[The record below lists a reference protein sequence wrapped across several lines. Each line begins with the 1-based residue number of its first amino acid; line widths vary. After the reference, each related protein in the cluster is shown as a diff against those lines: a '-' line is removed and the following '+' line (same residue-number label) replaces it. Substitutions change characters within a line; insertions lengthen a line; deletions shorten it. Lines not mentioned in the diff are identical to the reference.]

1 MAQNDNELKIEHG
14 FQWIVLSAPAWAALP
29 PGRLR
34 NLLHYVMTG
43 EPNGDDFTERL
54 AAAVSKANENELW
67 RREKME
73 MLTFEEDLE
82 IQKAIAVAE
91 ARAEGLA
98 EGRAEAIAET
108 EEKFASLANALLAAG
123 REGDVARAATDPK
136 IREALYREFDLND

>member
-1 MAQNDNELKIEHG
+1 
-14 FQWIVLSAPAWAALP
+14 
-29 PGRLR
+29 
-34 NLLHYVMTG
+34 
-43 EPNGDDFTERL
+43 
-54 AAAVSKANENELW
+54 
-67 RREKME
+67 

-123 REGDVARAATDPK
+123 REGDVVRAATDPK

>member
-1 MAQNDNELKIEHG
+1 
-14 FQWIVLSAPAWAALP
+14 
-29 PGRLR
+29 
-34 NLLHYVMTG
+34 
-43 EPNGDDFTERL
+43 
-54 AAAVSKANENELW
+54 
-67 RREKME
+67 ME

-91 ARAEGLA
+91 A
-98 EGRAEAIAET
+98 RAEAIAET

>member
-43 EPNGDDFTERL
+43 EPNGDGFTERL

-91 ARAEGLA
+91 ARAA
-98 EGRAEAIAET
+98 ARAEAIAET

-123 REGDVARAATDPK
+123 REGDVVRAATDPK